1 MRPRLYQQDKKII
14 NYSFDSNQYGFPQTT
29 KNRENQKSM
38 FQPEFSIHESSSP
51 RRRPY
56 NRVSY
61 KITPSNNFSTQIS
74 QISKK
79 LTQPKSNLTDKSGS
93 SIEIQKD
100 MEIIQDSKLQT
111 SQKQH
116 FHTQNYQLKLETKSK
131 EIQTDLNDFQKNDSI
146 ERVQESKVLKCIQYP
161 SFYSIYGKRKKA
173 TSRDQHS
180 LQKVYSYILD
190 ESGSPKNSKPL
201 DWSKIKV
208 PLKNNECLIEFG
220 NYLTQ
225 FEKQEIL
232 TYKDIYYIGYSAKKQ
247 NNQMTQFNE
256 GFDNEKGE
264 YIINLNDHIAYRF
277 EVLEIIGKGSF
288 GQALKVFDHQKNVI
302 SCLKIIRNKKKFYN
316 QSLIEIQILTYI
328 KDKDPEN
335 LTNIIKIKDYFVFRN
350 HVCLNF
356 ELLSM
361 NLYDL
366 IKLNNFSGLQ
376 LELIRRFAIQILNSL
391 SFLYKHNIIHCDLKP
406 ENILLKNANKSGIK
420 IIDFGSSCFEDQKI
434 YTYIQSRYYRAPEV
448 ILGIPYSKSIDMWS
462 FGCILAELYLGFPL
476 FPGENEQEQISF
488 ILELLGPPDQEML
501 QNAERRKLFFKD
513 YHPYKPLIYQNKR
526 GKVRIPGSKNLN
538 SILRCNDNL
547 FVDFLSKCLV
557 WNPKKR
563 IKPID
568 ALMHVFILEGLPSQI
583 RHQHIQYIEN
593 EYQTQIQKKNPLYQG
608 EQGKQISMNFT
619 SEPEMYHN
627 PKLKSQVLNQKFSYI
642 KQHSQE
648 KESEKEI
655 EKETQ
660 NVSKRLSLSFHS
672 NKHSN
677 YKQPFLFNLNPE
689 TTKNLIKKKIN

>member
-1 MRPRLYQQDKKII
+1 MRSRLYQQDKKIV
-14 NYSFDSNQYGFPQTT
+14 NFSFDSNQYGFPQTT

-38 FQPEFSIHESSSP
+38 FEPDFFIQQSSSP
-51 RRRPY
+51 RKRPN

-61 KITPSNNFSTQIS
+61 KITPSINFSTQIS
-74 QISKK
+74 QTSKK
-79 LTQPKSNLTDKSGS
+79 LTQPTSNLTEKSGS

-100 MEIIQDSKLQT
+100 LNNKQDSKLQN
-111 SQKQH
+111 SNKQH

-131 EIQTDLNDFQKNDSI
+131 EIQTDHNDFIKNDSI
-146 ERVQESKVLKCIQYP
+146 ERVQEAKVVKCFQYP
-161 SFYSIYGKRKKA
+161 SFYSIYGKVKKS
-173 TSRDQHS
+173 TSRDHHS
-180 LQKVYSYILD
+180 LQKAYSHFLD
-190 ESGSPKNSKPL
+190 ESGSPKNQTPL

-208 PLKNNECLIEFG
+208 PINNNQCLKEYG

-232 TYKDIYYIGYSAKKQ
+232 SYKDIYYIGQTNKKFK
-247 NNQMTQFNE
+247 NQMTQFNE
-256 GFDNEKGE
+256 GFDNQKGE
-264 YIINLNDHIAYRF
+264 YIINISDHKLQEK
-277 EVLEIIGKGSF
+277 EVLVKHLKYLIIKKILFLVQRLLETKRSF
-288 GQALKVFDHQKNVI
+288 TINLQSKYKYQHMQKKKILKTQLTQSK
-302 SCLKIIRNKKKFYN
+302 LKIILF
-316 QSLIEIQILTYI
+316 LEIMWQNS
-328 KDKDPEN
+328 KANFK
-335 LTNIIKIKDYFVFRN
+335 
-350 HVCLNF
+350 CLNF

-366 IKLNNFSGLQ
+366 IKINNFSGLQ

-406 ENILLKNANKSGIK
+406 ENILLKHPNKSGIK
-420 IIDFGSSCFEDQKI
+420 IIDFGSSCFEDQRI

-448 ILGIPYSKSIDMWS
+448 ILGIPYNKSIDMWS
-462 FGCILAELYLGFPL
+462 FGCILAELYLGYPL

-488 ILELLGPPDQEML
+488 ILELLGSPDPEL
-501 QNAERRKLFFKD
+501 LLLAERRKLFFKD

-538 SILRCNDNL
+538 SVLRCNDNL
-547 FVDFLSKCLV
+547 FIDFLTKCLV

-568 ALMHVFILEGLPSQI
+568 ALMHVFILEGLPSTI
-583 RHQHIQYIEN
+583 RHQHIQYIQN
-593 EYQTQIQKKNPLYQG
+593 EYQSQLQKKNPTKQG
-608 EQGKQISMNFT
+608 EQGIQISMNFT
-619 SEPEMYHN
+619 SEPEIYHN
-627 PKLKSQVLNQKFSYI
+627 SKLKSQVLTQKYSYI

-648 KESEKEI
+648 KED

-677 YKQPFLFNLNPE
+677 QKQPLIFSYFPE
-689 TTKNLIKKKIN
+689 TTKCLVKKKN